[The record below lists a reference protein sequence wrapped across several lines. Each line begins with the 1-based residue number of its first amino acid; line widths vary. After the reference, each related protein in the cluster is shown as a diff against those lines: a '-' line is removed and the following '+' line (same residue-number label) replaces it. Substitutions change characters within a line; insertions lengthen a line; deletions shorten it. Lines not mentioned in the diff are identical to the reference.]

1 MRDKAEVICYGLLKL
16 RIADFLVSATSHRK
30 SSGGTQ
36 SGDGYFQ
43 RRNSDCVR
51 TRGSGSPRL
60 LVHGS
65 TADHTRWTSIL
76 PGLERRFTV
85 LAMDRRGR
93 GASGDAQKYSLERE
107 YDDVAAVIRAA
118 GREVDLFGHSFG
130 ALCAMEAA
138 LNVDNLRRIVLRTVI
153 SGWRNAALPAHS
165 ARSSARYPR
174 SRRSRRIPSPIFQR
188 GRWSTG

>member
-1 MRDKAEVICYGLLKL
+1 MEMVTSSDGI
-16 RIADFLVSATSHRK
+16 RIAFERS
-30 SSGGTQ
+30 
-36 SGDGYFQ
+36 
-43 RRNSDCVR
+43 
-51 TRGSGSPRL
+51 GSGSPL
-60 LVHGS
+60 VLVHGS

-138 LNVDNLRRIVLRTVI
+138 LNVDNLRRIVLYEPSFPVGETPLYPPT
-153 SGWRNAALPAHS
+153 LPDRLRA
-165 ARSSARYPR
+165 
-174 SRRSRRIPSPIFQR
+174 I
-188 GRWSTG
+188 